1 MYRPIACL
9 VEQHAAWVV
18 PLAGLICWVS
28 LHTALRLNR
37 HSLDTVGMG
46 RWVWLVVASF
56 SAGAGIWCTHFIGML
71 GYDPGF
77 TIGYRLDGTLLS
89 LVVSVLS
96 VLAAFGASRARNRAV
111 ASLGAGLIL
120 GLGVAAMH
128 GVGTLSLQVPGTLAW
143 DQPLAL
149 AAVAVGCA
157 LATAGF
163 AIHGGPARPH
173 SRLVVATVLTASVA
187 AMHFTAMAALVIVPD
202 LMPVETGAIL
212 PRLVLAASITAVMLS
227 ILGFGVL
234 ALFADR
240 TLRANAALRASQ
252 TALRVSEERLALAVD
267 TDGLWDLTLTTGA
280 MWLSDRWQ
288 TMLGYAPGELDGR
301 IETWHG
307 LVHPEDAAKVVR
319 LLDDHLTGRTAVFE
333 CEHRLRRKD
342 GAWSWVVARG
352 KVVGRDG
359 DGAGEPGRPVRM
371 VGLQVDTTLRRE
383 AERRIA
389 HMAVHDALTGLP
401 NRVLFRERLSERLA
415 GASTRRGS
423 VAVLACDLDRFKAV
437 NDTYGHPAGDAL
449 LKVIADRLR
458 GVVRSADTIARLGGD
473 EFAIILDRID
483 DPRCIDGIA
492 QRLIEAVERPVPLGG
507 VVAGVGI
514 SIGIAAADGET
525 DADEL
530 FKKADIAL
538 YRAKAEGRNTFRYY
552 VPGMNE
558 AITRRARLER
568 DLHAALGSAGGL
580 VMHYQPILRG
590 ADGALCGFEALM
602 RWRHPELGL
611 VAPSDFIPLA
621 EETGQI
627 VALGAFALHDACRAA
642 ARWPGDLRVAVNVSA
657 IQLRQPG
664 LEQTVVAALAGA
676 RLPAARLEIEITE
689 SVLVEDDPAS
699 LSCLQRLKALGVR
712 IALDDFGTGYSS
724 LSYLRRFPFDRIKID
739 RSFIRDIADTD
750 TAAIVGAIVGMAAH
764 FGATVTAEGVETQ
777 DQFEAVRARACTE
790 VQGYLFG
797 YPVPA
802 REVDDLIRR
811 QAPRPAGQAAA

>member
-9 VEQHAAWVV
+9 VDQHAAWVV

-56 SAGAGIWCTHFIGML
+56 AAGAGIWCTHFIGML

-89 LVVSVLS
+89 LAASVLS
-96 VLAAFGASRARNRAV
+96 VLAAFGASRARNRVA

-120 GLGVAAMH
+120 GFGVAAMH
-128 GVGTLSLQVPGTLAW
+128 GVGTLSLQVPGTLAF

-149 AAVAVGCA
+149 AAVVVGCA
-157 LATAGF
+157 LAAAGF
-163 AIHGGPARPH
+163 AVHGGRARPH
-173 SRLVVATVLTASVA
+173 TRLVVASVLTASVA
-187 AMHFTAMAALVIVPD
+187 AMHFTAMAALEIVPD

-212 PRLVLAASITAVMLS
+212 PRLVLAAGITTVMLS

-288 TMLGYAPGELDGR
+288 TMLGYAPGELPGR
-301 IETWHG
+301 IETWQA
-307 LVHPEDAAKVVR
+307 LVHPGEAATLGR
-319 LLDDHLTGRTAVFE
+319 LLDEHLTGRSAVFE
-333 CEHRLRRKD
+333 CEHRLRRRD
-342 GAWSWVVARG
+342 GTWCWVLARG
-352 KVVGRDG
+352 KVVSRD
-359 DGAGEPGRPVRM
+359 DPGEGGRPVRM

-389 HMAVHDALTGLP
+389 HMALHDALTGLP
-401 NRVLFRERLSERLA
+401 NRVLFRERLGGRLA
-415 GASTRRGS
+415 GTRDRRGG

-449 LKVIADRLR
+449 LKVVADRLR
-458 GVVRSADTIARLGGD
+458 GVVRHADTIARLGGD
-473 EFAIILDRID
+473 EFAIILDGID
-483 DPRCIDGIA
+483 DRRCVEGIA
-492 QRLIEAVERPVPLGG
+492 RRLIDAVERPVPIGG

-514 SIGIAAADGET
+514 SIGIALAEGET
-525 DADEL
+525 DADDL

-538 YRAKAEGRNTFRYY
+538 YRAKAEGRNTFRHY
-552 VPGMNE
+552 VPGMDE
-558 AITRRARLER
+558 ALTRRSRLER
-568 DLHAALGSAGGL
+568 DLHAALGGTGGL
-580 VMHYQPILRG
+580 TMHYQPILRS
-590 ADGALCGFEALM
+590 ADGTLCGFEALM
-602 RWRHPELGL
+602 RWHHPELGL
-611 VAPSDFIPLA
+611 VPPSEFIPLA
-621 EETGQI
+621 EETGRI
-627 VALGAFALHDACRAA
+627 VALGAFALHEACRAA
-642 ARWPGDLRVAVNVSA
+642 ARWPEELRVAVNVSA
-657 IQLRQPG
+657 LQLRQPG
-664 LEQTVVAALAGA
+664 LEQTVLAVLAGA
-676 RLPAARLEIEITE
+676 QLPAARLEIEITE
-689 SVLVEDDPAS
+689 SILVEDDPVS
-699 LSCLQRLKALGVR
+699 LSCLQRLKALGVC

-739 RSFIRDIADTD
+739 RSFIRDIADPD

-777 DQFEAVRARACTE
+777 AQREAVRLLACAE
-790 VQGYLFG
+790 MQGYLFG
-797 YPVPA
+797 RPVPA
-802 REVDDLIRR
+802 REAEDAIGRH
-811 QAPRPAGQAAA
+811 AGRKAA